1 MQLEK
6 QSLINFDCKPKIISC
21 QTQRVAVCRS
31 CHFAQPL
38 KHSVKVAWNFK
49 KYYIFEINNQTLT
62 FTYVLGIDATF
73 FSLFLQMNEN
83 CDYMINPIKVELLK
97 QPEEKGENHQVPKI
111 ESFPASIKNMTNPTE
126 KSKSSKNRPI
136 SYIGK
141 TNKTLLVAFVKDSF
155 AKMMSDWNG
164 VDSNDKMIE
173 KIVYGGFCDY
183 ATQLG
188 VKGRE

>member
-1 MQLEK
+1 MT
-6 QSLINFDCKPKIISC
+6 S
-21 QTQRVAVCRS
+21 
-31 CHFAQPL
+31 
-38 KHSVKVAWNFK
+38 
-49 KYYIFEINNQTLT
+49 
-62 FTYVLGIDATF
+62 TYVTIIVLMLSFCLLF
-73 FSLFLQMNEN
+73 FQMNEN
-83 CDYMINPIKVELLK
+83 CDFMINPIKVELLK
-97 QPEEKGENHQVPKI
+97 HPEEKGENPQVPKI
-111 ESFPASIKNMTNPTE
+111 ESFPTSLKNMTNPPE

-183 ATQLG
+183 AAQLG

>member
-1 MQLEK
+1 MP
-6 QSLINFDCKPKIISC
+6 S
-21 QTQRVAVCRS
+21 
-31 CHFAQPL
+31 
-38 KHSVKVAWNFK
+38 
-49 KYYIFEINNQTLT
+49 
-62 FTYVLGIDATF
+62 F
-73 FSLFLQMNEN
+73 FFLFLQMNEN

-164 VDSNDKMIE
+164 VDSNDKLIE